1 MSDRRLRARDDS
13 GLTLV
18 ELIVAVMLLSILLAL
33 VANLYVSTMRTVGL
47 SRELTANTKQVANA
61 MNETTRAI
69 RAATENPV
77 SGSALNQPAFII
89 ARPDDIVFFAYVNVY
104 SDLTSAQQPVM
115 IRLRVDRTTG
125 KYEESRW
132 KGSPT
137 SDDKWVFPT
146 NPCEAPGVPVGCT
159 APLTKRTLSTT
170 MSPIGT
176 GPPSLPA
183 LVAPFIYL
191 DNDKNVI
198 PYTTASD
205 NTAITGLSETNRRL
219 IAFVKVTLAAQAS
232 LTDTSNPVRL
242 ESIVGIPNLGFAK

>member
-1 MSDRRLRARDDS
+1 MRTRRPSLRDES

-18 ELIVAVMLLSILLAL
+18 ELLVAVTLLTLLLAL
-33 VANLYVSTMRTVGL
+33 VANLYISAMRTVSL
-47 SRELTANTKQVANA
+47 SRELNANTKQVANA

-77 SGSALNQPAFII
+77 SGSIINDPAFVV
-89 ARPDDIVFFAYVNVY
+89 AKPDDVLFYAYVNVY
-104 SDLTSAQQPVM
+104 SDITTAQQPVM

-132 KGSPT
+132 KGTPT

-146 NPCEAPGVPVGCT
+146 NPCVTTNTPAGCT

-170 MSPIGT
+170 MSPVGV
-176 GPPSLPA
+176 GPPQLPA
-183 LVAPFIYL
+183 LVDPFIYL
-191 DNDKNVI
+191 
-198 PYTTASD
+198 ASD
-205 NTAITGLSETNRRL
+205 KTPIVNTAAGLSATDRRL
-219 IAFVKVTLAAQAS
+219 VAFVKVTLAAQAS

-242 ESIVGIPNLGFAK
+242 ENIVGIPNLGFAK

>member
-1 MSDRRLRARDDS
+1 MRRLRRGIRDES
-13 GLTLV
+13 GLTLI
-18 ELIVAVMLLSILLAL
+18 ELLVAMTLLTILLAV
-33 VANLYVSTMRTVGL
+33 VANLYVSAMRTVSL

-77 SGSALNQPAFII
+77 SGSIVNAPAFVQ
-89 ARPDDIVFFAYVNVY
+89 AKPDDILFYAYVNVY
-104 SDLTSAQQPVM
+104 SDITNAQQPVM
-115 IRLRVDRTTG
+115 IRLRIDRTTG

-132 KGSPT
+132 KGTVT

-146 NPCEAPGVPVGCT
+146 NPCVTPTSPVGCT

-170 MSPIGT
+170 MSPVGV
-176 GPPSLPA
+176 GPPQMPA

-191 DNDKNVI
+191 DSDKLEI
-198 PYTTASD
+198 P
-205 NTAITGLSETNRRL
+205 NTSAGLSEDDRRL
-219 IAFVKVTLAAQAS
+219 VAFVKVTLAAQTS

-242 ESIVGIPNLGFAK
+242 ESIVGVPNLGFAK